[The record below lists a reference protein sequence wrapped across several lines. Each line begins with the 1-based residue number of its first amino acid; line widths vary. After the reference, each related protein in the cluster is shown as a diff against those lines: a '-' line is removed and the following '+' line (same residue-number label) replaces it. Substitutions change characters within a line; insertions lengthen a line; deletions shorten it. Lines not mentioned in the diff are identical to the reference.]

1 MNRLVGVG
9 AIALGA
15 VLVLAFFIFR
25 GPEEEAVPETVTEP
39 EAPAVTAEPEAAPA
53 AAESAVEP
61 EPAAVAEAEPEPAAV
76 AEVAPEPEPT
86 AAPEPEPAA
95 SAEPEPQP
103 EPEPVAIAETEIESG
118 AGGAEEPAATQTVRA
133 TVSGAEPVEPVAS
146 ESVEAAPPEA
156 ALAETV
162 EPGETEIAALPPQEA
177 QEPATLES
185 LPAPIP
191 PRFDIVRVEP
201 SGEAVIAGVA
211 APFSVVELLDG
222 DRVIGRVRADAS
234 GSWVIILDRPL
245 ALGDHEL
252 GLRTESADGQV
263 LLSDTLVVVS
273 IPAPEVRV
281 AEAEAEPE
289 PEAQVPPEPETI
301 AMAEPEPEA
310 QVTPE
315 PEPEAETIAMA
326 EPEPE
331 TTVVVEAT
339 PDAETIA
346 MAEPE
351 PEAQVTPE
359 PEPEAIAMAEPE
371 PEATVVAEA
380 MPEAETEVET
390 PSAAEPEPEP
400 EAAIVAEPE
409 PETPTV
415 AEPEPEPAA
424 LEPDAQVARLP
435 LVVIVPREGGGASRV
450 IQEPASEGLR
460 DQALVL
466 RAVDYDPAGLVVIS
480 GQAEPDARIIV
491 YLDETALGYTL
502 AGVDGFWQIAPAQP
516 VSPGLHRL
524 RVDRVDGGGAVLAR
538 VETFFSRAELPSGLP
553 EERFVI
559 VQPGNSL
566 WRIARRSYGEGVRY
580 SVIFQANR
588 EQIRDPDLIYPGQI
602 FVVPPVN

>member
-1 MNRLVGVG
+1 M
-9 AIALGA
+9 
-15 VLVLAFFIFR
+15 
-25 GPEEEAVPETVTEP
+25 PETVTEP
-39 EAPAVTAEPEAAPA
+39 EAPAVAAEPEAAEPA
-53 AAESAVEP
+53 AEP
-61 EPAAVAEAEPEPAAV
+61 EPAAVAEANPTVTVTV
-76 AEVAPEPEPT
+76 A
-86 AAPEPEPAA
+86 EPEPAA
-95 SAEPEPQP
+95 SAEPDPQP
-103 EPEPVAIAETEIESG
+103 ESEPVAIAETEIESG
-118 AGGAEEPAATQTVRA
+118 AGVAEEPAAIKTVRA

-146 ESVEAAPPEA
+146 GSVEAALPEA
-156 ALAETV
+156 V
-162 EPGETEIAALPPQEA
+162 ESGETETAALPPQEA
-177 QEPATLES
+177 QEPAIPES

-222 DRVIGRVRADAS
+222 DRVIGRVSVDAS

-245 ALGDHEL
+245 APGDHEL
-252 GLRTESADGQV
+252 GLRAESADGQV

-281 AEAEAEPE
+281 AETE
-289 PEAQVPPEPETI
+289 
-301 AMAEPEPEA
+301 AEPEPEA

-315 PEPEAETIAMA
+315 PETIAMTA
-326 EPEPE
+326 
-331 TTVVVEAT
+331 
-339 PDAETIA
+339 
-346 MAEPE
+346 
-351 PEAQVTPE
+351 
-359 PEPEAIAMAEPE
+359 PE

-380 MPEAETEVET
+380 MPEAEAEVETPSAAELEPEATVVAEAILEAETEVET
-390 PSAAEPEPEP
+390 PSAAEPEPAP
-400 EAAIVAEPE
+400 EA
-409 PETPTV
+409 PTV
-415 AEPEPEPAA
+415 AEPEPEALTVAESEPGPAA
-424 LEPDAQVARLP
+424 VEPDAQVAGLP

-480 GQAEPDARIIV
+480 GQAEPGARIIV

-516 VSPGLHRL
+516 VSSGLHRL

-553 EERFVI
+553 GERFVI

-602 FVVPPVN
+602 FVVPTVN